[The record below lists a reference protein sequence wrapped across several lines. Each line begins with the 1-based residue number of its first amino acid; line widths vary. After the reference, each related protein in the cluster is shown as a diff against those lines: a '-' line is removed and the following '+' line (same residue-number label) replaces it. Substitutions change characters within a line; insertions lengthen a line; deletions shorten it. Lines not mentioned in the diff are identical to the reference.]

1 MPLSQ
6 VKTLYDNLDGN
17 KQETKK
23 SPKAKEHK
31 MKENEEKK
39 KQQQQKQQQQQQQQ
53 SEKKKQEPKEK
64 PPKNIKDALNAVRLF
79 PKFGIKEIYLKW
91 KINKYILIFVYTIFY

>member
-1 MPLSQ
+1 MILVPLSQ

-17 KQETKK
+17 KETKK

-39 KQQQQKQQQQQQQQ
+39 KQQQQKQHQQQQA
-53 SEKKKQEPKEK
+53 EKKKQEPKEK
-64 PPKNIKDALNAVRLF
+64 PPKNIKDALNAVKLLSKFKNLRL
-79 PKFGIKEIYLKW
+79 
-91 KINKYILIFVYTIFY
+91 

>member
-17 KQETKK
+17 KETKK

-31 MKENEEKK
+31 IKENEEKK
-39 KQQQQKQQQQQQQQ
+39 KQQQQKQQQQA
-53 SEKKKQEPKEK
+53 EKKKQEPKEK

-79 PKFGIKEIYLKW
+79 SKFR
-91 KINKYILIFVYTIFY
+91 INFRL